1 MFRCQFCKKVT
12 KSGTPCH
19 LTVVRERKIFHPMRP
34 KVHKRYIIE
43 EGKRKKVFF
52 DDKGGWGFQT
62 DIELKACP
70 ECHEKYE
77 KEKKSFTDV

>member
-1 MFRCQFCKKVT
+1 
-12 KSGTPCH
+12 
-19 LTVVRERKIFHPMRP
+19 MRP